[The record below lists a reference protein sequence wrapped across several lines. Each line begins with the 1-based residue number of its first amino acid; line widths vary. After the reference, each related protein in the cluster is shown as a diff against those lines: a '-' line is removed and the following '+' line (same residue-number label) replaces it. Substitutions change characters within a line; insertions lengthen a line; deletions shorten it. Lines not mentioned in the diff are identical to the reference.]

1 MKNKI
6 GMGLL
11 AASILISVGC
21 SSTNSASKKEIR
33 EDVQIAMEQTGYR
46 CEKTISVG
54 SNIKKKRCSTKKM
67 RDARREAAVKSI
79 ERGQGGHA
87 TSGGDL

>member
-1 MKNKI
+1 VKNKI
-6 GMGLL
+6 GMSLL
-11 AASILISVGC
+11 AASILINVGC
-21 SSTNSASKKEIR
+21 SSTNSAGKKEIR

-67 RDARREAAVKSI
+67 RDAQREAAVNSI

-87 TSGGDL
+87 TAGGDL